1 MQIYYYC
8 SYEGSPAGYHIGKVE
23 TSSYDIDLQEP
34 SCDKINPFIQ
44 QCFENGIVRGGYG
57 KIPESA
63 DTYFLL
69 KKKFTATKEK
79 VKYYINFAIVT
90 DEWTE
95 FEALMQKENTET
107 EIINNYL
114 ESIKPDT
121 LFYFGYRIQTEKI
134 KKISSCGYGS
144 IFNIN
149 HDYLNMV
156 KQKDAVFIETSTGV
170 PDMETL
176 EKNLQLRKKI
186 DEKGIERCKI
196 AEKLFC
202 YKKKTTIYMKSMIII
217 LVIFL
222 GIIWIMSQNF
232 LENGGMQEATAQEK
246 IELEKIKEKFEEQ
259 E

>member
-1 MQIYYYC
+1 MI
-8 SYEGSPAGYHIGKVE
+8 
-23 TSSYDIDLQEP
+23 
-34 SCDKINPFIQ
+34 
-44 QCFENGIVRGGYG
+44 
-57 KIPESA
+57 
-63 DTYFLL
+63 
-69 KKKFTATKEK
+69 
-79 VKYYINFAIVT
+79 
-90 DEWTE
+90 
-95 FEALMQKENTET
+95 

-149 HDYLNMV
+149 HDYLKMV

-196 AEKLFC
+196 EEKLFC
-202 YKKKTTIYMKSMIII
+202 YKKKTTIHMKSMIII

-232 LENGGMQEATAQEK
+232 LKNGGMK
-246 IELEKIKEKFEEQ
+246 
-259 E
+259 

>member
-1 MQIYYYC
+1 
-8 SYEGSPAGYHIGKVE
+8 
-23 TSSYDIDLQEP
+23 
-34 SCDKINPFIQ
+34 
-44 QCFENGIVRGGYG
+44 
-57 KIPESA
+57 
-63 DTYFLL
+63 
-69 KKKFTATKEK
+69 
-79 VKYYINFAIVT
+79 
-90 DEWTE
+90 
-95 FEALMQKENTET
+95 MQKGNAET

-149 HDYLNMV
+149 HDYLKMV

-196 AEKLFC
+196 EEKLFC
-202 YKKKTTIYMKSMIII
+202 YKKKTTIHMKSMIII

-232 LENGGMQEATAQEK
+232 LKNGGMK
-246 IELEKIKEKFEEQ
+246 
-259 E
+259 

>member
-1 MQIYYYC
+1 M
-8 SYEGSPAGYHIGKVE
+8 
-23 TSSYDIDLQEP
+23 
-34 SCDKINPFIQ
+34 
-44 QCFENGIVRGGYG
+44 
-57 KIPESA
+57 
-63 DTYFLL
+63 
-69 KKKFTATKEK
+69 
-79 VKYYINFAIVT
+79 KYYINFAIVT

-170 PDMETL
+170 PYMETL

-232 LENGGMQEATAQEK
+232 LENGGMK
-246 IELEKIKEKFEEQ
+246 
-259 E
+259 

>member
-1 MQIYYYC
+1 MNREWILCKSIIIVVMKVLRQDT
-8 SYEGSPAGYHIGKVE
+8 IGKVE

-34 SCDKINPFIQ
+34 SCDKINLFIQ

-69 KKKFTATKEK
+69 KKKFTATKEN

-134 KKISSCGYGS
+134 KKNQFLWIWKY
-144 IFNIN
+144 FQ
-149 HDYLNMV
+149 H
-156 KQKDAVFIETSTGV
+156 
-170 PDMETL
+170 
-176 EKNLQLRKKI
+176 
-186 DEKGIERCKI
+186 
-196 AEKLFC
+196 
-202 YKKKTTIYMKSMIII
+202 KS
-217 LVIFL
+217 
-222 GIIWIMSQNF
+222 
-232 LENGGMQEATAQEK
+232 
-246 IELEKIKEKFEEQ
+246 
-259 E
+259 

>member
-63 DTYFLL
+63 DVYFLL
-69 KKKFTATKEK
+69 KKKFTATKEN

-95 FEALMQKENTET
+95 FEALMQKGNAET

-149 HDYLNMV
+149 HDYLKMV

-196 AEKLFC
+196 EEKLFC
-202 YKKKTTIYMKSMIII
+202 YKKKTTIHMKSMIII

-232 LENGGMQEATAQEK
+232 LENGGMK
-246 IELEKIKEKFEEQ
+246 
-259 E
+259 